1 MTPAGGASSATSRRS
16 TVHHGPAVARVRG
29 HRNTLRNRSS
39 VVHIRRLPFSACLIL
54 ALAFAA
60 PASAQRMSTADRLTA
75 LEQQL
80 TAMRSGNLD
89 LLNQVGELKTEVQA
103 LRAQIEELQQ
113 QLELE
118 KQSGRNQ
125 SLDFDDRLNRL
136 ENAAAQSMSVPSP
149 PATSATPAAP
159 ASATVPAPA
168 GAAVPAVQEAAPRVY
183 GDASTLGK
191 GMDERGAYSA
201 AFDALKAG
209 RYAESARA
217 FQTFLDTYP
226 SGVFAPNAMYWL
238 GESYYVTQNYALA
251 LEQFQALLNQ
261 YPTHDKAAG
270 ALLKVGLCQY
280 GLRQLDAAEATL
292 SRVVARYPGTE
303 AARTADDRL
312 RAIQLSRV
320 R

>member
-1 MTPAGGASSATSRRS
+1 MPHRVHAWSALHIAAFTAVVSS
-16 TVHHGPAVARVRG
+16 
-29 HRNTLRNRSS
+29 RNTFRLGRA
-39 VVHIRRLPFSACLIL
+39 VVIIRRFPLSACLVL
-54 ALAFAA
+54 ALMFAA
-60 PASAQRMSTADRLTA
+60 PVSAQRVSTGDRLTA

-80 TAMRSGNLD
+80 SAMRSGNLD
-89 LLNQVGELKTEVQA
+89 LLNQVGELKTEVQS

-113 QLELE
+113 QLEQQ
-118 KQSGRNQ
+118 KQSGRTQ
-125 SLDFDDRLNRL
+125 YLDLDGRLNRL
-136 ENAAAQSMSVPSP
+136 ESGAPPP
-149 PATSATPAAP
+149 PAVSAPTVSTPAVSIPAAP
-159 ASATVPAPA
+159 PSVPAST
-168 GAAVPAVQEAAPRVY
+168 VQDTPPRVY
-183 GDASTLGK
+183 GDAATLGK
-191 GMDERGAYSA
+191 SVDERSAYNA

-209 RYAESARA
+209 RYAESARMLQA
-217 FQTFLDTYP
+217 FLDVHP
-226 SGVFAPNAMYWL
+226 SGAYAPNAMYWL

-251 LEQFQALLNQ
+251 QEQFQSLIDR

-292 SRVVARYPGTE
+292 GKVVARYPGSE